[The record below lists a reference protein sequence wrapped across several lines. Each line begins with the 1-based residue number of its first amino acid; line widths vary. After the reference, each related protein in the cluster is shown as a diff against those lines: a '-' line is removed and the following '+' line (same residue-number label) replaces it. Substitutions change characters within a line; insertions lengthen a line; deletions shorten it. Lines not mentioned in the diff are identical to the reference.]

1 MELTPALNDE
11 FPDVVIGPV
20 AHVFWFLEPTP
31 IIKSFTRPTTFT
43 IILLA

>member
-1 MELTPALNDE
+1 MELTPALKDE
-11 FPDVVIGPV
+11 FPHVVIGPV